1 MEPYNIFTTIIVGG
15 LFIMVVVCL
24 RSNTFWRKE
33 SFLLNVE
40 IQALRITSDRM
51 YKNFQRQM
59 LAPAEQFVNNFFEN
73 EPLDTVIKISDTGKL
88 IIKIGANGKMVD
100 VDIEVFSKDPIS
112 ALESAKTVLYNA
124 E

>member
-1 MEPYNIFTTIIVGG
+1 
-15 LFIMVVVCL
+15 MVVVCL